1 MNRLHPG
8 RELIRC
14 AVHSHSFYPRAA
26 GCSICRMARRA
37 EQLAAGSREPHLVT
51 DLIDHESA
59 LTGRAIDR
67 ANATIA
73 SIDATLGEHTAR
85 HETEQQRAQ
94 RHEQRVAELG
104 RGLFEA
110 MCGAGS

>member
-8 RELIRC
+8 REMVRC
-14 AVHSHSFYPRAA
+14 AVHSNSFYPRAA

-37 EQLAAGSREPHLVT
+37 EQLAAGSREPRPLV
-51 DLIDHESA
+51 DLIDHESR
-59 LTGRAIDR
+59 LTQRAVDR
-67 ANATIA
+67 AKATIA
-73 SIDATLGEHTAR
+73 SIDAVLSEHSAR
-85 HETEQQRAQ
+85 HETEEQRKQ

-110 MCGAGS
+110 LTGGAS